1 MQFRKIAAVTGS
13 AIMAGMTFAGAAL
26 AAVTNVADFGM
37 LASASDG
44 KAQLPL
50 FVIGAQA
57 KTSDVAAAINLA
69 ARLAGNAVTTSKVST
84 TAAGAGADG
93 ITFRMEIGN
102 TTALTRDF
110 DPTSLVSLQSK
121 NRGGYPAS
129 FLNEGTITIS
139 GTDYKYYELIGMASG
154 HRQGALGS
162 AYRVERGT
170 TGAGNFED
178 ALQDLGISM
187 PSDNLYYNVTWDTAI
202 FTGANNLTAS
212 TIKFLGAEYTV
223 VSSTGT
229 KVELSSSAGAVSI
242 KEGESAE
249 IAGYTVKVDSVAAS
263 GTARA
268 TVIVCKGDSC

>member
-84 TAAGAGADG
+84 TAAGAVADG

-121 NRGGYPAS
+121 KRGGYPAS

-139 GTDYKYYELIGMASG
+139 GTDYKYYELIGMASA
-154 HRQGALGS
+154 HLQGALGS

-170 TGAGNFED
+170 VGAGNFED

-187 PSDNLYYNVTWDTAI
+187 PSLEPLVDGHLP
-202 FTGANNLTAS
+202 FQ
-212 TIKFLGAEYTV
+212 
-223 VSSTGT
+223 
-229 KVELSSSAGAVSI
+229 SAHSI
-242 KEGESAE
+242 
-249 IAGYTVKVDSVAAS
+249 
-263 GTARA
+263 
-268 TVIVCKGDSC
+268 